1 MNQRRKAI
9 NHCMTT
15 PYIWSTKGFN
25 TDPLDQQTGVLPTKL
40 SQSTTVIQGFKQTG
54 VLSTKLSQSTTVIQG
69 IKQKGVLQQ
78 SCLNQQQSFR
88 VSNRQVFYQ
97 QSCLNQQQSFRVSNI
112 LLKECKQSIEHDKH
126 RFVVKQEL
134 LECLKINK

>member
-88 VSNRQVFYQ
+88 VSNRQVFSNKAVSINNSHSGYQ
-97 QSCLNQQQSFRVSNI
+97 TDRCSTNKVVSINNSHSGYQISC
-112 LLKECKQSIEHDKH
+112 
-126 RFVVKQEL
+126 
-134 LECLKINK
+134 

>member
-1 MNQRRKAI
+1 MNRRRKAI

-54 VLSTKLSQSTTVIQG
+54 VLSTKLSQSTTVIKGIKQTGVLPTKLSQSTTVIQG
-69 IKQKGVLQQ
+69 IKHLVK
-78 SCLNQQQSFR
+78 R
-88 VSNRQVFYQ
+88 V
-97 QSCLNQQQSFRVSNI
+97 
-112 LLKECKQSIEHDKH
+112 
-126 RFVVKQEL
+126 
-134 LECLKINK
+134 